1 MGKSKYN
8 VKELKRITNKI
19 VEEQKDIHGID
30 VNAFPV
36 TFIEY
41 YTDYVF
47 KGKFSLN
54 RISDYIY
61 PLNLMGFYGK
71 GDIVIFLNRVEK
83 IKKIDF
89 SKGVV
94 EFLDTVY
101 HELRHS
107 IQKSALDISYEKYI
121 FFLEKH
127 LMIERVKEFDY
138 LTNHDEFL
146 IEIDANLY
154 GIRNA
159 SEYLKKYEPEM
170 YEEKKEYMERL
181 EKKYI
186 FDYNMYDASR
196 TFDLAV
202 TVMRNQY
209 RKDGIS
215 CETIFMNENG
225 TFKSI
230 KDILDNPLLNTID
243 KRVVALIMS
252 SETFLK
258 EADFSELTYD
268 YLKLFSLILKYTKSV
283 YINQLNYLDQALQ
296 EGIINK
302 DLYKIKKDDII
313 NNINIMDYYIDRI
326 NLYMDV
332 AFHIEKRK

>member
-1 MGKSKYN
+1 
-8 VKELKRITNKI
+8 
-19 VEEQKDIHGID
+19 
-30 VNAFPV
+30 
-36 TFIEY
+36 
-41 YTDYVF
+41 
-47 KGKFSLN
+47 
-54 RISDYIY
+54 
-61 PLNLMGFYGK
+61 
-71 GDIVIFLNRVEK
+71 
-83 IKKIDF
+83 
-89 SKGVV
+89 
-94 EFLDTVY
+94 
-101 HELRHS
+101 
-107 IQKSALDISYEKYI
+107 
-121 FFLEKH
+121 
-127 LMIERVKEFDY
+127 
-138 LTNHDEFL
+138 
-146 IEIDANLY
+146 
-154 GIRNA
+154 
-159 SEYLKKYEPEM
+159 M
-170 YEEKKEYMERL
+170 YKEKKEYMERL

-209 RKDGIS
+209 KKDGIS

-252 SETFLK
+252 SKTFLK

-268 YLKLFSLILKYTKSV
+268 YLKSFSLILNYTKSV

-313 NNINIMDYYIDRI
+313 NNINIMDYYIDKI
-326 NLYMDV
+326 NLYMDA